1 MVALEVVLLFSL
13 TATVPR
19 AWWVSLSRRTPGLST
34 PPSTAL
40 CACPRAQTR
49 DKRPMTKRK
58 RNKIEHYTARILSAC
73 VAMGGAAGRAR
84 QHAVCSLPFFF
95 TRACARHL
103 LLVLLMASLPGA
115 PDALLACSTSTTR
128 PSLSVVSP
136 FERPCPSDNYLARQ
150 YGIVTK
156 TKPVVLSEAERAVD
170 ADLAGLLAL
179 VEKHAALWSALPT
192 LRVASERA
200 GTALASVR
208 STLLVLTDALHA
220 HNVARMCA
228 ILYGRDLG
236 ALAEAFC
243 APAPSRQGASE
254 AAPPAVAL
262 QQCADADKVL
272 FQRGLARA
280 LTGIRRL
287 WIDAGNANTSGDTND
302 DDGSTTEH
310 DGAHAETRVDGD
322 DNANGDAQTG
332 CVNTITTPDGT

>member
-1 MVALEVVLLFSL
+1 
-13 TATVPR
+13 
-19 AWWVSLSRRTPGLST
+19 
-34 PPSTAL
+34 
-40 CACPRAQTR
+40 
-49 DKRPMTKRK
+49 
-58 RNKIEHYTARILSAC
+58 
-73 VAMGGAAGRAR
+73 
-84 QHAVCSLPFFF
+84 
-95 TRACARHL
+95 
-103 LLVLLMASLPGA
+103 MASLPGA

-136 FERPCPSDNYLARQ
+136 FDRAHPSDNYLARQ

-156 TKPVVLSEAERAVD
+156 TKPVVLSDAERAVD

-179 VEKHAALWSALPT
+179 VEKHAALWSALPS
-192 LRVASERA
+192 LRVTSERA

-208 STLLVLTDALHA
+208 STLLVLTDALHT

-236 ALAEAFC
+236 TLAEAFC
-243 APAPSRQGASE
+243 APAPPRQGASE

-287 WIDAGNANTSGDTND
+287 WTDAGNANTNGDTND
-302 DDGSTTEH
+302 NVSNPESDDV
-310 DGAHAETRVDGD
+310 HAEKRVDGD
-322 DNANGDAQTG
+322 DDNHDNARTECADA
-332 CVNTITTPDGT
+332 ITTPDGP

>member
-1 MVALEVVLLFSL
+1 
-13 TATVPR
+13 
-19 AWWVSLSRRTPGLST
+19 
-34 PPSTAL
+34 
-40 CACPRAQTR
+40 
-49 DKRPMTKRK
+49 
-58 RNKIEHYTARILSAC
+58 
-73 VAMGGAAGRAR
+73 
-84 QHAVCSLPFFF
+84 
-95 TRACARHL
+95 
-103 LLVLLMASLPGA
+103 MASLPGA
-115 PDALLACSTSTTR
+115 PDALLACSTPAR

-156 TKPVVLSEAERAVD
+156 TKPVVLSDAERAID
-170 ADLAGLLAL
+170 ADLAELLAL
-179 VEKHAALWSALPT
+179 VEKHATLWSALPT

-236 ALAEAFC
+236 TLAEAFC
-243 APAPSRQGASE
+243 APAPPRQGGSE

-280 LTGIRRL
+280 SRAS
-287 WIDAGNANTSGDTND
+287 DACG
-302 DDGSTTEH
+302 
-310 DGAHAETRVDGD
+310 
-322 DNANGDAQTG
+322 
-332 CVNTITTPDGT
+332 